1 MNVVHDRPQAKWLP
15 SRHRFALARL
25 VAFVMLTCGTGSQP
39 VRRPKGG
46 RFAAA
51 DGLRTRPTS
60 DVDRLILAI
69 DPDQSA
75 IENYAA
81 SIWYLGSLTCFIA
94 AFVPLLIAFPLA
106 LVVIEIPIYAF
117 GLPFGNRRVTSA
129 GYVLCGAGAAF
140 YFALQPN
147 WIRFPAYAF
156 LGVIALN
163 AIAFV
168 IMWLL
173 RRRVRAAEERCVA

>member
-25 VAFVMLTCGTGSQP
+25 VAYAKLLTS
-39 VRRPKGG
+39 
-46 RFAAA
+46 
-51 DGLRTRPTS
+51 RPTTP

-94 AFVPLLIAFPLA
+94 AFVPLLIAFPIA
-106 LVVIEIPIYAF
+106 LIIIEIPIYVF
-117 GLPFGNRRVTSA
+117 GVPFGNRRITSA
-129 GYVLCGAGAAF
+129 GYVLCGAGAAA
-140 YFALQPN
+140 YFALQPT
-147 WIRFPAYAF
+147 WIRFAAYVF
-156 LGVIALN
+156 LGVLALN

-173 RRRVRAAEERCVA
+173 RHHVRAAEERCVA